1 MLSHSKARW
10 REAVPVATADTLLAD
25 DEKTKTNTKQCLVQQ
40 AHKVNCPSV
49 AVGIISLTSTVL
61 TQRNAK

>member
-1 MLSHSKARW
+1 MLSHSKAGW

-25 DEKTKTNTKQCLVQQ
+25 DEKIKTNIKQCLTQR

-49 AVGIISLTSTVL
+49 VVGLISIT
-61 TQRNAK
+61 

>member
-1 MLSHSKARW
+1 MLSHSKAGW

-25 DEKTKTNTKQCLVQQ
+25 DEKTNIKQFLVQQ

-49 AVGIISLTSTVL
+49 VVGIISITSTVL
-61 TQRNAK
+61 LERNAK